1 MSARFNF
8 AIAEAQ
14 EKIQDEAFM
23 DKMGIGDYMTVL
35 ASGLKEGLQEKER
48 QGNLPCQCALALGR
62 VLGVHYKQ
70 LPDH

>member
-1 MSARFNF
+1 MSARFSF

-14 EKIQDEAFM
+14 QKIQDEAFM

-48 QGNLPCQCALALGR
+48 RDFELSLI
-62 VLGVHYKQ
+62 HI
-70 LPDH
+70 